1 MNPARITTNSHWEVQ
16 PAPETSFVPQ
26 PQDCVNHVIG
36 PTSYTGVVGHPD
48 PAVAVEGH
56 GSHFA
61 CTSRSVFVV
70 PVVPRHRVVVIVV
83 DVGAGMLV
91 LQQTGPRFSTSW
103 QL

>member
-1 MNPARITTNSHWEVQ
+1 MNPVRINTASHWEVQ
-16 PAPETSFVPQ
+16 TTPETSFVPQ
-26 PQDCVNHVIG
+26 TQDCVNHVIG
-36 PTSYTGVVGHPD
+36 LTSYTGVVGHPD

-70 PVVPRHRVVVIVV
+70 PVVSRHRVVVIVV
-83 DVGAGMLV
+83 DVCAGMLV
-91 LQQTGPRFSTSW
+91 LQQTVHRFSASW